1 MLNEDDFI
9 IGNYDE
15 DLQPRHI
22 QQDNK
27 DYAFA
32 LIIGEIER
40 IRKLHGAYIWGFPIK
55 WREENKPVKIRFGWE
70 IEFDNGFCTS
80 VGYQGKDFLTY
91 QESLQDA
98 IKYFKSN
105 MEGNREI
112 YPNQSPELLK

>member
-1 MLNEDDFI
+1 MLKEDNI
-9 IGNYDE
+9 VMGNYDE
-15 DLQPRHI
+15 DLRSLYMQE
-22 QQDNK
+22 DNK

-55 WREENKPVKIRFGWE
+55 WREENAPIKIRYGWE

-91 QESLQDA
+91 LEALQDA

-105 MEGNREI
+105 IDGDRTKF
-112 YPNQSPELLK
+112 PT